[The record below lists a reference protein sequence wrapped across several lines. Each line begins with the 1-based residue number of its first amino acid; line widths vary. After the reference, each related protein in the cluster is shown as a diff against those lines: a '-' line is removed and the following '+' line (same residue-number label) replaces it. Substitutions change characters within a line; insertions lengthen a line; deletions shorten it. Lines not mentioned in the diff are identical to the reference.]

1 MAAGNNLFLEEKPK
15 VRSAVVSEPF
25 LPSTISNSKA
35 NNSETDQIKLQYTDI
50 LQQKYYQRSYSP
62 LYINLTIL
70 MFIIIVIL
78 YI

>member
-15 VRSAVVSEPF
+15 VRSVVSEPF

-50 LQQKYYQRSYSP
+50 LQQKYYYSA
-62 LYINLTIL
+62 L
-70 MFIIIVIL
+70 
-78 YI
+78 